1 MSRKSS
7 SKGSLVYQTTKALS
21 AKDQKGQ
28 SKHAAKQNGTA
39 KDGIY
44 SSSTMRSY
52 MKHSN
57 KFVRWA
63 RSVHGVSTL
72 AEARPYA
79 SEWLQ
84 HEADRGLSASSIKL
98 ERSAL
103 AKLYGIPG
111 SELGATPP
119 RSRATITRSRGA
131 AIRDAGFSRENN
143 VVCVAAAECAGTRRN
158 ELRLLTGDKLISRP
172 DGSYAVLLDRGT
184 KGGRARIA
192 PVVGPPEQVQTFI
205 QAMKAAGS
213 GRLLPGGVPSHADIH
228 AMRGT
233 YACRVYQQHAR
244 PIEEIKNQAWWDKD
258 KKNGPGQRR
267 GGYVSAVYHC
277 RGDLKGLQLDK
288 EAMRVTSEALGH
300 GRISVIAGHYLYQ
313 LQT

>member
-7 SKGSLVYQTTKALS
+7 KHGSLTYQATKTLA
-21 AKDQKGQ
+21 AKIKKGE
-28 SKHAAKQNGTA
+28 SKHAAKEAGTA
-39 KDGIY
+39 QEGIY
-44 SSSTMRSY
+44 SSNTMRSY

-57 KFVRWA
+57 KFLRWA

-103 AKLYGIPG
+103 AKLYGVSG
-111 SELGATPP
+111 TELGATPD

-143 VVCVAAAECAGTRRN
+143 VVCVAAAECVGTRRN
-158 ELRLLTGDKLISRP
+158 ELRLLTGDKLLTRE

-184 KGGRARIA
+184 KGGRARVA
-192 PVVGPPEQVQTFI
+192 PVVGPPEQVRCFI
-205 QAMKAAGS
+205 EAMQAAGS
-213 GRLLPGGVPSHADIH
+213 GRLLPNGVPSHADIH
-228 AMRGT
+228 SMRGT
-233 YACRVYQQHAR
+233 YACRVYTQHAR
-244 PIEEIKNQAWWDKD
+244 PISEIKKHPWWDKD

-277 RGDLKGLQLDK
+277 RGDLRGMQLDK
-288 EAMRVTSEALGH
+288 AAMKLTSEALGH

-313 LQT
+313 LQH

>member
-1 MSRKSS
+1 MSRKS
-7 SKGSLVYQTTKALS
+7 KNGSLTYQATRALS
-21 AKDQKGQ
+21 AKDRKGR
-28 SKHAAKQNGTA
+28 SKHAAKEAGTA
-39 KDGIY
+39 QEGIY
-44 SSSTMRSY
+44 SSSTMKAY
-52 MKHSN
+52 LKHSN
-57 KFVRWA
+57 TFLRWA
-63 RSVHGVSTL
+63 KEVHGVSTL

-79 SEWLQ
+79 SDWLQ
-84 HEADRGLSASSIKL
+84 HEADRGLSASTIKL

-103 AKLYGIPG
+103 AKLFGVSG
-111 SELGATPP
+111 TELGATPP

-158 ELRLLTGDKLISRP
+158 ELRLLTGDKLLTRE

-184 KGGRARIA
+184 KGGRARVA

-213 GRLLPGGVPSHADIH
+213 GRLLPNGVPSHADIH
-228 AMRGT
+228 SMRGT

-244 PIEEIKNQAWWDKD
+244 PVSEIKNQAWWDKD
-258 KKNGPGQRR
+258 KKNGPSAGR
-267 GGYVSAVYHC
+267 GGYVSAVYQC

-288 EAMRVTSEALGH
+288 AAMQVTSEALGH
-300 GRISVIAGHYLYQ
+300 GRISVIAAHYLYQ